1 MSKDIEMGKNKDIQ
15 DEKDKNELNGEVVV
29 DSHESHDI
37 HDEHG
42 HHEHEHH
49 HHDHDDD
56 DCDCHEHDDHGHNHH
71 HDGEHCDCGHDHD
84 DDDDCDCHE
93 HSDHDA
99 PHHHGLHEHDDDHCD
114 HHHHDDD
121 DCDCHDD
128 HHDHSHHH
136 HEESCC
142 CGHSHGH
149 SHHHHEEGCS
159 CGHSHGH
166 SHGDHEHGEEE
177 KELSVKAI
185 VVAAVLFALGI
196 LAEHLPWA
204 KMVPSLAQMNIK
216 FLKFGLFETLSLV
229 LYFAAYI
236 ICGKNVVIGAV
247 KNIFHGRVFDE
258 LFLMS
263 VASIGAIV
271 LGEYGEATAIMI
283 LYQIGEKFEDY
294 AVDKSHDAIEEIAK
308 LRPDTATLK
317 SGEKVPAEEVEVGSI
332 IIVKAGER
340 IPIDGTIVNGDTFVD
355 TSALTGESVPRHVK
369 TGDEVLSGSINKQ
382 GVIEIQTTKAAGESA
397 LARILELVENATEN
411 KTKSEQFVTRFAK
424 VYTPIVTIAA
434 VALAVLPP
442 LFTKFLMPEYFA
454 ANGWNTWV
462 YRALEFLVVSCP
474 CALVISI
481 PLSFCGGITA
491 CARRGILIKGSIFV
505 EALAKTKIAVFD
517 KTGTL
522 TKGNFIVTDIHPMN
536 PAITKQELIAIA
548 THAELLSN
556 HPISASLRAIHH
568 EQCCDQVKLENVED
582 ITSKGI
588 KAVVNGKNVLA
599 GNASLLDMFNVKY
612 PECPEHQDGT
622 IIHVACDGEYAGHI
636 VISDEIKGDSA
647 ETISR
652 LKEIGI
658 EKVVM
663 LTGDNEHTAKTVAE
677 RLGIHKVY
685 GQMMSKDKL
694 AAVEGLMKE
703 LDEGKRGT
711 LIFTGDGIN
720 DAPVLARADVGIA
733 MGAMG
738 SDAAVEAG
746 DVVIMEDKPSK
757 IVEGIKASRRTLRIV
772 YENLYGSL
780 GIKAAILVLSAL
792 GITNMWIAVF
802 GDVGVTILAV
812 LNSLRLLHSKKD

>member
-1 MSKDIEMGKNKDIQ
+1 MENNKDIE
-15 DEKDKNELNGEVVV
+15 EKIETGVQSEV
-29 DSHESHDI
+29 
-37 HDEHG
+37 
-42 HHEHEHH
+42 HEHH
-49 HHDHDDD
+49 RHHDED
-56 DCDCHEHDDHGHNHH
+56 
-71 HDGEHCDCGHDHD
+71 
-84 DDDDCDCHE
+84 
-93 HSDHDA
+93 
-99 PHHHGLHEHDDDHCD
+99 
-114 HHHHDDD
+114 
-121 DCDCHDD
+121 
-128 HHDHSHHH
+128 
-136 HEESCC
+136 SCS

-149 SHHHHEEGCS
+149 HHHHEEGCS

-166 SHGDHEHGEEE
+166 HHGDHEHGEEE

-185 VVAAVLFALGI
+185 IVAAVLFAIGI
-196 LAEHLPWA
+196 LAEHLPWEKIA
-204 KMVPSLAQMNIK
+204 PALAEMDFK
-216 FLKFGLFETLSLV
+216 FLSFGLFETISLV

-236 ICGKNVVIGAV
+236 ICGKNVLIGAV

-263 VASIGAIV
+263 VASIGAIA
-271 LGEYGEATAIMI
+271 LKEYGEATAIMI
-283 LYQIGEKFEDY
+283 LYQVGEKFEDY

-308 LRPDTATLK
+308 LRPDTALLK
-317 SGEKVPAEEVEVGSI
+317 NGGEIPAEEVEVGSI

-340 IPIDGTIVNGDTFVD
+340 IPIDGTIVNGETFVD
-355 TSALTGESVPRHVK
+355 TSALTGESVPRHVNV
-369 TGDEVLSGSINKQ
+369 GDEVLSGSINKQ
-382 GVIEIQTTKAAGESA
+382 GVIEIQTTKHAGDSA
-397 LARILELVENATEN
+397 LARILELVENATEK
-411 KTKSEQFVTRFAK
+411 KTRSEQFVSRFAR

-434 VALAVLPP
+434 ALLAVVPP
-442 LFTKFLMPEYFA
+442 LFTKFFMPEYFA

-491 CARRGILIKGSIFV
+491 CARHGILIKGSTFIEV
-505 EALAKTKIAVFD
+505 LAKTKTAVFD

-536 PAITKQELIAIA
+536 PAISKQELIAIA

-636 VISDEIKGDSA
+636 VISDEIKDDSA
-647 ETISR
+647 ATIEG
-652 LKEIGI
+652 LKKAGV

-694 AAVEGLMKE
+694 NAVEKLMNE
-703 LDEGKRGT
+703 LETDKNGNKIKKRGT

-720 DAPVLARADVGIA
+720 DAPVLARADAGIA

-746 DVVIMEDKPSK
+746 DVIIMEDKPSK
-757 IVEGIKASRRTLRIV
+757 IVEGIKTSRRTLRIV

-780 GIKAAILVLSAL
+780 GIKAAILILSAF

-812 LNSLRLLHSKKD
+812 LNSLRLLRNKK